1 MQQRRRPRSGSEHLP
16 QQDTSRWTWVWT
28 LCFKVRNNRHSLT
41 RLHPDTI
48 INAGI
53 GHTVLS
59 FSLLCAQTE
68 SWAWNTLRTRRR
80 KNRLKKKRVE
90 ASSEI
95 LWVKKK
101 NCLWLWNITRKK
113 CVVAF
118 CHFLFLFDDM
128 LMMLSFLR
136 INIFTVTF
144 YFNDLSLRMLFFFF
158 LLLFL
163 CCNMFDFFFLLC
175 LFTPFHK
182 SIGRNKK
189 KEKKVQYC
197 PNLWSPNQT
206 LVLLPVCPQCS
217 RQEIWR

>member
-158 LLLFL
+158 
-163 CCNMFDFFFLLC
+163 FFAVVF
-175 LFTPFHK
+175 
-182 SIGRNKK
+182 
-189 KEKKVQYC
+189 
-197 PNLWSPNQT
+197 
-206 LVLLPVCPQCS
+206 VL
-217 RQEIWR
+217 